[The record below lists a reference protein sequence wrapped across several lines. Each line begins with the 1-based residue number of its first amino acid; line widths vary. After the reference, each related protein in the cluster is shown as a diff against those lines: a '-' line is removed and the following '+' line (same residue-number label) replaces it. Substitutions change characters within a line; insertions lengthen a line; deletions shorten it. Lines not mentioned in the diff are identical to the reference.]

1 MKYFILN
8 STFKEGRPE
17 GPAFK
22 AALDAH
28 HAYTAKYLQNGDILT
43 CGPKPNGGGVIIVR
57 AESTEAVE
65 ELIAN
70 DPFVTAGVQEYSIQE
85 FNVFAIQ
92 EYAKEWKE
100 A

>member
-8 STFKEGRPE
+8 GTFKEGRPE

-28 HAYTAKYLQNGDILT
+28 HAYTAKFLQNGDILT
-43 CGPKPNGGGVIIVR
+43 CGPTPGGGGVMIIR
-57 AESTEAVE
+57 AESVEAIE

-92 EYAKEWKE
+92 EYAKAWK
-100 A
+100 